1 MKAITLEKLDIDTTK
16 TFKPEAGNGSTVD
29 HRKTIAMG
37 LSQVLAD
44 SYKVMLKVQNY
55 HWNVTGPKF
64 FMIHKMTEEQYNNIF
79 AAIDDLAERI
89 RAIGYLSPGTFAAFN
104 KLSTIKDSDMELDE
118 NGMLKDL
125 VASHQTLA
133 MTAKAVALKA
143 DELKDLAT
151 ADMLTGRIEVHEKF
165 AWLLGSLIEELSPK
179 KNSK

>member
-1 MKAITLEKLDIDTTK
+1 MQAITLEKLDLKKVK
-16 TFKPEAGNGSTVD
+16 TFKPEDGNGQTPD
-29 HRKTIAMG
+29 HRKVIATG

-44 SYKVMLKVQNY
+44 SYKLMLKVQNY

-79 AAIDDLAERI
+79 AAIDDIAERI
-89 RAIGYLSPGTFAAFN
+89 RTIGYMSPGTFAEFD
-104 KLSTIKDSDMELDE
+104 KLSTIKDGDMELNE

-125 VASHQTLA
+125 VESHQTLA

-143 DELKDLAT
+143 DDLKDLAT
-151 ADMLTGRIEVHEKF
+151 SDMLTARINTHEKF

-179 KNSK
+179 KKSK